1 MHRQSD
7 AENDCREPLILN
19 CGITSKLHART
30 PLRRRL
36 LHLCRWKHLA
46 IIALFLTHDNSFNLF
61 QSQMRSHTLTV
72 HILLIQRESGKAE
85 KAERFL

>member
-36 LHLCRWKHLA
+36 LHLCGWKHLA
-46 IIALFLTHDNSFNLF
+46 IIALFLTSDNSFNPDE
-61 QSQMRSHTLTV
+61 SRHTLTV
-72 HILLIQRESGKAE
+72 HILLMQSESGKAE